1 MAHRKI
7 INKTDPLRTGEAF
20 TQGNLPGGPYIA
32 EVKSVGDP
40 TKNNRISV
48 ALLDASSLSSN
59 DDHTKWIDVTI
70 ALPYYGATPYTTAT
84 NSRSL
89 DTYDAGTSYG
99 ITIPEPDIG
108 TKCLVV
114 FANGN
119 RANGYVIAFI
129 PGPFQNTTTTGRGVA
144 KPKGK
149 IAFTEADKTEFEG
162 TGIAFPVLEKNLKS
176 LGTTNLSAIQKLE
189 WAFDKVM
196 ATILKTQGLL
206 FDTIRGVTSSS
217 IERESPNDILGM
229 SSKGRP
235 IPDPEDNPAILEK
248 YKNSPETLTF
258 SEVDTLSR
266 KPGHSLTLDDG
277 SIDGE
282 NNLIR
287 LRSGKGAQILLHD
300 KKDLIYIANSQGT
313 AWVEL
318 SSDGKIDIFSND
330 SISAHTKGD
339 FNFTADRNF
348 NVTAENIN
356 MMASGNTDIVTTGI
370 TSIDSGETIGLRAT
384 GHILQKGAQ
393 IHMNSDGNLP
403 PDHTGELVAR
413 IPNHEPWGQ
422 HEDGFPYGFKL
433 TETAAGNTNQVSITI
448 GVDGVIKIGS
458 SSTGE

>member
-1 MAHRKI
+1 MPNSYK
-7 INKTDPLRTGEAF
+7 KTDANVTGARF
-20 TQGNLPGGPYIA
+20 TQATLPYGPYMA
-32 EVKSVGDP
+32 EVKSIGDP
-40 TKNNRISV
+40 TKNNKVKV
-48 ALLDASSLSSN
+48 ALLDSSMVDKN
-59 DDHTKWIDVTI
+59 DPAFWIDVTI
-70 ALPYYGATPYTTAT
+70 TTPHYGMTPHSTRHT
-84 NSRSL
+84 SRSL
-89 DTYDAGTSYG
+89 MLHDSGSSYG
-99 ITIPEPDIG
+99 LTVPEPDIG
-108 TKCLVV
+108 TQCLVA
-114 FANGN
+114 FANGD
-119 RANGYVIAFI
+119 RAKGYIIAFI
-129 PGPFQNTTTTGRGVA
+129 PNQFQNTTTTGRGTT

-162 TGIAFPVLEKNLKS
+162 TGIAFPVLERNLKTIQES
-176 LGTTNLSAIQKLE
+176 TFKAIQTVV
-189 WAFDKVM
+189 WGFDKLM

-206 FDTIRGVTSSS
+206 FDTTRGTTTTSP
-217 IERESPNDILGM
+217 ERQSPNSAIGM

-235 IPDPEDNPAILEK
+235 IPDPEDNPDILDK
-248 YKNSPETLTF
+248 YKNNPSDLTYPEIDILH
-258 SEVDTLSR
+258 R

-277 SIDGE
+277 AIDGS

-318 SSDGKIDIFSND
+318 TSDGKIDIFAND
-330 SISAHTKGD
+330 SISVHTKGD

-384 GHILQKGAQ
+384 GNILQKGAQ

-403 PDHTGELVAR
+403 PAHTGELVAR

-433 TETAAGNTNQVSITI
+433 TETAAGNTSQVSVTI

>member
-1 MAHRKI
+1 VSNNA
-7 INKTDPLRTGEAF
+7 TDPLRTGEAF

-48 ALLDASSLSSN
+48 ALLDTSSLSSN

-70 ALPYYGATPYTTAT
+70 ALPYYGATPYATAT
-84 NSRSL
+84 NSRSQ
-89 DTYDAGTSYG
+89 DVYDAGTSYG

-144 KPKGK
+144 KPKEK
-149 IAFTEADKTEFEG
+149 IAMKTEDIISFWQLG
-162 TGIAFPVLEKNLKS
+162 SAFPVLEKNLKS

-189 WAFDKVM
+189 WAFDKLM
-196 ATILKTQGLL
+196 ATILQTQGLL
-206 FDTIRGVTSSS
+206 FDTTRGVTSSS
-217 IERESPNDILGM
+217 IERESPNDIIGV

-235 IPDPEDNPAILEK
+235 VPDPEDNPAILEK
-248 YKNSPETLTF
+248 YKNNPESLTF

-300 KKDLIYIANSQGT
+300 KKDLIN
-313 AWVEL
+313 
-318 SSDGKIDIFSND
+318 
-330 SISAHTKGD
+330 
-339 FNFTADRNF
+339 
-348 NVTAENIN
+348 
-356 MMASGNTDIVTTGI
+356 
-370 TSIDSGETIGLRAT
+370 
-384 GHILQKGAQ
+384 
-393 IHMNSDGNLP
+393 
-403 PDHTGELVAR
+403 
-413 IPNHEPWGQ
+413 
-422 HEDGFPYGFKL
+422 
-433 TETAAGNTNQVSITI
+433 
-448 GVDGVIKIGS
+448 
-458 SSTGE
+458 